1 MPAAAQRGRR
11 RIQIPT
17 PHQRRPL
24 HGFHPSVPD
33 LAAERLG
40 NTDTPGVWHFDSGL
54 PGRALMLSA
63 LVHGNE
69 LCGAWALK
77 DLLAAGLRPRR
88 GSLTLAFCNLPAFDR
103 FDLARHDA
111 SRFVDEDM
119 NRVWSAERLDN
130 PISSDRRRAAQ
141 LRPWV
146 ERADWL
152 LDLHSMHEPGAPLLL
167 TGVLPRNIA
176 LARRLKAPQHVIVD
190 AGHKDGVRMRD
201 FAQFGD
207 PARDTAC
214 ALLIECGF
222 HGDPAARDVARDMV
236 ARMLVASEV
245 MDAADVPAD
254 WLQPDAVPQRVLEV
268 TDAVVA
274 PSMDVSFAQPWQ
286 GLETLEKAGSVI
298 GWADGRAIVSPYDRC
313 TLVMPSLRQLKPGV
327 TVVRLARDYAD

>member
-1 MPAAAQRGRR
+1 MEFKLP
-11 RIQIPT
+11 
-17 PHQRRPL
+17 
-24 HGFHPSVPD
+24 VPD
-33 LAAERLG
+33 LSAERAG
-40 NTDTPGVWHFDSGL
+40 NTDTPGVWHFDSGV
-54 PGRALMLSA
+54 PGRALMVTA

-77 DLLAAGLRPRR
+77 ELLAAGVKPRR
-88 GSLTLAFCNLPAFDR
+88 GSLTLAFCNLNAFDR
-103 FDLARHDA
+103 FDHANHDA
-111 SRFVDEDM
+111 SRFVTEDM

-130 PISSDRRRAAQ
+130 PTTPDRQRGAE

-146 ERADWL
+146 QRADWL

-207 PARDTAC
+207 AAREDAC

-222 HGDPAARDVARDMV
+222 HGELAARDVARDMV
-236 ARMLVASEV
+236 ARMLVESGV
-245 MDAADVPAD
+245 LDAADVPAG
-254 WLQPDAVPQRVLEV
+254 WRLPDPATQRVLEV

-274 PSMDVSFAQPWQ
+274 PSMDVTFAQPWT
-286 GLETLEKAGSVI
+286 GLETLEQAGSVI
-298 GWADGRAIVSPYDRC
+298 GWADGQPIVTPYDNC
-313 TLVMPSLRQLKPGV
+313 TLIMPSLRQLKPGV
-327 TVVRLARDYAD
+327 TVVRLARDYAG

>member
-1 MPAAAQRGRR
+1 MDFTLP
-11 RIQIPT
+11 
-17 PHQRRPL
+17 
-24 HGFHPSVPD
+24 VPD

-40 NTDTPGVWHFDSGL
+40 NTDTPGVWHFDSGV

-245 MDAADVPAD
+245 MDAADIPAD
-254 WLQPDAVPQRVLEV
+254 WLQPDAVAQRVLEV

-274 PSMDVSFAQPWQ
+274 PSMGVSFAQPWQ